1 MKSFI
6 YVLLLGLC
14 ALGAARSAQAE
25 EVYFQQD
32 GLTRRFQ
39 LLIPDTKPED
49 TAARRPLIIVLHGL
63 FQSDR
68 GMPKV
73 TRHQW
78 ERIAVDQ
85 GAVLVYPNAVGKIWD
100 IGQGEASALLRPKRD
115 DLAYLDRVI
124 AVTSERTPIDRDRVF
139 LAGFSMGG
147 QLAYAYAC
155 TRPGRIRAVAAL
167 SMNLPKVL
175 EDDCA
180 ATRPFPI
187 FLGIG
192 DEDPVMPYEGGR
204 IPAGPGFSM
213 AIKGF
218 EETSD
223 FFGQRAGCGAD
234 YQESVRDVIDDGTSL
249 VFRQR
254 QGCALPVW
262 SLRITGMGHYW
273 PGGGPDMSPLLI
285 GRPTEEID
293 GANIVWRFFSQFE

>member
-1 MKSFI
+1 MKPLI
-6 YVLLLGLC
+6 YALLLGLC
-14 ALGAARSAQAE
+14 ALASLRPAFAE
-25 EVYFQQD
+25 EVYFEQD

-39 LLIPDTKPED
+39 LLIPED
-49 TAARRPLIIVLHGL
+49 APGPKPLIIVMHGL

-68 GMPKV
+68 GMPKT

-124 AVTSERTPIDRDRVF
+124 AVTSERTAIDRNRVF

-147 QLAYAYAC
+147 QLAFAYAC

-167 SMNLPKVL
+167 SMNLPRTL
-175 EDDCA
+175 EDDCDA
-180 ATRPFPI
+180 APAFPT
-187 FLGIG
+187 FLSIG
-192 DEDPVMPYEGGR
+192 DEDPVMPYDGGR

-213 AIKGF
+213 AIMGF
-218 EETSD
+218 EETAD
-223 FFGQRAGCGAD
+223 YFAARAGCGPER
-234 YQESVRDVIDDGTSL
+234 QESIRDVIDDGTS
-249 VFRQR
+249 VIFQQR
-254 QGCALPVW
+254 LGCTLPVW
-262 SLRITGMGHYW
+262 TLRVTGMGHYW
-273 PGGGPDMSPLLI
+273 PGGGPDMWPILI

-293 GANIVWRFFSQFE
+293 GANIVWRFFSQFD